1 MRKNFYGL
9 HTTHSRLSPLG
20 RIARDLMKKV
30 LKAKGKH
37 EKDVVP
43 WQKTVERLRDSA
55 KRRKEIKKNFEEGDS
70 PELGHLTYRGLKRQ
84 GAFGEVE
91 DDVSYYNQCYLC
103 SKSLRNSSS
112 KLKI

>member
-43 WQKTVERLRDSA
+43 LVEFLIRL
-55 KRRKEIKKNFEEGDS
+55 
-70 PELGHLTYRGLKRQ
+70 
-84 GAFGEVE
+84 
-91 DDVSYYNQCYLC
+91 
-103 SKSLRNSSS
+103 
-112 KLKI
+112 LKI

>member
-1 MRKNFYGL
+1 MSKDHTKIAPKNSKTNQPQIIMRKNFYGL

-43 WQKTVERLRDSA
+43 LVEFLIRL
-55 KRRKEIKKNFEEGDS
+55 
-70 PELGHLTYRGLKRQ
+70 
-84 GAFGEVE
+84 
-91 DDVSYYNQCYLC
+91 
-103 SKSLRNSSS
+103 
-112 KLKI
+112 LKIKLEKISI